1 MAIKGAIAKQE
12 VTKTILNTFGD
23 KAFLYNDGKEIR
35 INCVENGELVQIK
48 VALTAAKVAVEQGAD
63 SAIPGNIKP
72 TASAIPKSEMID
84 FDAPAAPAPAPVEP
98 TVEEKENIK
107 LLMQRLGL

>member
-1 MAIKGAIAKQE
+1 MAKGQVAKNE
-12 VTKTILNTFGD
+12 VAKIILDAFGD

-35 INCVENGELVQIK
+35 VNWIEAGEPVQIK
-48 VALTAAKVAVEQGAD
+48 VALTASKVAVEQGAD
-63 SAIPGNIKP
+63 SAVPGSIKH
-72 TASAIPKSEMID
+72 TVAAIPKSEMID
-84 FDAPAAPAPAPVEP
+84 FESPVASVPTPVEP

>member
-1 MAIKGAIAKQE
+1 MALKGAIAKQE
-12 VTKTILNTFGD
+12 VANKILEMFGEAAFTYD
-23 KAFLYNDGKEIR
+23 KDIR
-35 INCVENGELVQIK
+35 INWVENGEPVQIK
-48 VALTAAKVAVEQGAD
+48 IALTAAKVAVEKDGD
-63 SAIPGNIKP
+63 SVIPGSIKP
-72 TASAIPKSEMID
+72 TASAIPNAERID